1 MPGSLPDI
9 TSAQNH
15 PVRIVTLMLVLA
27 HAGPAAMWLGSM
39 GYSLFVVQPR
49 LARALRDPELL
60 EDVYRELGAGNRWR
74 VVGLIAMIGVGGGA
88 LVAVRADGGD
98 HDGGGWWWAAMAVKL
113 TLWVAAATL
122 FWWVSW
128 RGWPAR
134 VFALPAELPAHQHR
148 FRRVA
153 LALLSIVGAA
163 AVVGVVARFL
173 P

>member
-1 MPGSLPDI
+1 M
-9 TSAQNH
+9 
-15 PVRIVTLMLVLA
+15 RIVTLLLVLA
-27 HAGPAAMWLGSM
+27 HAGPAAIWLGSM

-49 LARALRDPELL
+49 LARALRDPALT

-74 VVGLIAMIGVGGGA
+74 VIGLIGLIGLSGAGLVGVGLADVGPD
-88 LVAVRADGGD
+88 R
-98 HDGGGWWWAAMAVKL
+98 GGWWWAAVALKCA
-113 TLWVAAATL
+113 LWLAAAAT

-134 VFALPAELPAHQHR
+134 VFALPAEVAGHQRR

-153 LALLSIVGAA
+153 VALLSIVGTA